1 MAAGPLIEE
10 NVMARSFVD
19 LSIYLENDVITDPP
33 FMRPKIEYMKHQET
47 MPEMGYFF
55 PGVSAEQVPGGEGF
69 AAAELVTLST
79 HNGTHLD
86 APWHFHPTQDGH
98 EIEGGKPSM
107 TIDEVPLEWCFQPGV
122 KLDFR
127 HFADGYVVSADDVE
141 AELARIGHTLRPLDI
156 VLVNTAAGMAVGNP
170 DFVNIGCGMGYDAT
184 MYLTSRGVRVT
195 GTDAWSWDAPFS
207 YTAKKVAET
216 GDTSLIWEGHKAGR
230 DIGYCHLEKLHNLE
244 VLPPHGF
251 TMCCF
256 PHKIK
261 GASAGWTRAVAI
273 IEDGG

>member
-1 MAAGPLIEE
+1 MTRRFI
-10 NVMARSFVD
+10 D
-19 LSIYLENDVITDPP
+19 LSITLCNDVVSDPP
-33 FMRPKIEYMKHQET
+33 FMRPRITYQKHGET
-47 MPEMGYFF
+47 MAEMQHFF
-55 PGVSAEQVPGGEGF
+55 PGVTAEQVPGGEGF
-69 AAAELVTLST
+69 AAAETITLTT

-86 APWHFHPTQDGH
+86 APWHFHPTQDG
-98 EIEGGKPSM
+98 GAPAL

-127 HFADGYVVSADDVE
+127 HFPDGYVVTAADVE
-141 AELARIGHTLRPLDI
+141 AELKRIAHDLQPLEI
-156 VLVNTAAGMAVGNP
+156 VLVNTAAGMALGRP
-170 DFVNIGCGMGYDAT
+170 DFVSVGCGMGYEAT

-195 GTDAWSWDAPFS
+195 GTDAWSWDAPFVH
-207 YTAKKVAET
+207 TARKVAET

-244 VLPPHGF
+244 ALPPHGF
-251 TMCCF
+251 TVSCF

-273 IEDGG
+273 FED